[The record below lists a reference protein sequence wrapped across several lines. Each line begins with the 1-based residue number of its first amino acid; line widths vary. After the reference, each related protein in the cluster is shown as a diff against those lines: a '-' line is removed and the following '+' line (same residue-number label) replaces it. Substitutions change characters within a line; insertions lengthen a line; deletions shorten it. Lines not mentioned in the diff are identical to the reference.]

1 MSLMNNPIIVVNAN
15 MGSKAHQIGRLIAT
29 CTNVLWYNHKDNG
42 EHPWLPCDGILNS
55 EISRFHFDRRFNDNT
70 TIPPVLDYA
79 RRSDLP
85 EKPELSYERCQ
96 DGQNLLYVTSS
107 GLDESRDYFKGKHLV
122 VLDKNYDRFMKT
134 TWNFRVGKTKK
145 LISELYTEEEVETL
159 LNDTLEN
166 YTEHMN
172 SDDFVIGS
180 IDVLLDEDYF
190 NILCRR
196 FDLIFNENEY
206 NKVKEFLETT

>member
-1 MSLMNNPIIVVNAN
+1 MA
-15 MGSKAHQIGRLIAT
+15 SKGHQIGRLIAT
-29 CTNVLWYNHKDNG
+29 CSNVLWYNHKDNG

-55 EISRFHFDRRFNDNT
+55 ELNKFHFDRRFNDNT
-70 TIPPVLDYA
+70 TIPPALDYA

-96 DGQNLLYVTSS
+96 DDDNLIYVTSS
-107 GLDESRDYFKGKHLV
+107 RLDEARDYFKGKHLV
-122 VLDKNYDRFMKT
+122 VLNKNYDRFMET

-166 YTEHMN
+166 YRKHMN

-180 IDVLLDEDYF
+180 IDDLLDEDYF
-190 NILCRR
+190 NIFCKR

-206 NKVKEFLETT
+206 NKVREFLETT

>member
-1 MSLMNNPIIVVNAN
+1 MNNPIIVINVNMA
-15 MGSKAHQIGRLIAT
+15 SKGHQIGRLIAT

-55 EISRFHFDRRFNDNT
+55 ELNKFHFDRRFNDNT
-70 TIPPVLDYA
+70 TIPPALDYA

-96 DGQNLLYVTSS
+96 DDDNLIYVTSS
-107 GLDESRDYFKGKHLV
+107 RLDEARDYFKGKHLV
-122 VLDKNYDRFMKT
+122 VLNKNYDRFMET

-166 YTEHMN
+166 YRKHMN

-180 IDVLLDEDYF
+180 IDDLLDEDYF
-190 NILCRR
+190 NIFCKR

-206 NKVKEFLETT
+206 NKVREFLETT

>member
-1 MSLMNNPIIVVNAN
+1 MNNPIIVINVNMA
-15 MGSKAHQIGRLIAT
+15 SKGHQIGRLIAT
-29 CTNVLWYNHKDNG
+29 CSNVLWYNHKDNG

-55 EISRFHFDRRFNDNT
+55 ELNKFHFDRRFNDNT
-70 TIPPVLDYA
+70 TIPPALDYA

-96 DGQNLLYVTSS
+96 DDDNLIYVTSS
-107 GLDESRDYFKGKHLV
+107 RLDEARDYFKGKHLV
-122 VLDKNYDRFMKT
+122 VLNKNYDRFMET

-166 YTEHMN
+166 YRKHMN

-180 IDVLLDEDYF
+180 IDDLLDEDYF
-190 NILCRR
+190 NIFCKR

-206 NKVKEFLETT
+206 NKVREFLETT

>member
-1 MSLMNNPIIVVNAN
+1 M
-15 MGSKAHQIGRLIAT
+15 
-29 CTNVLWYNHKDNG
+29 
-42 EHPWLPCDGILNS
+42 E
-55 EISRFHFDRRFNDNT
+55 
-70 TIPPVLDYA
+70 
-79 RRSDLP
+79 
-85 EKPELSYERCQ
+85 
-96 DGQNLLYVTSS
+96 
-107 GLDESRDYFKGKHLV
+107 
-122 VLDKNYDRFMKT
+122 T